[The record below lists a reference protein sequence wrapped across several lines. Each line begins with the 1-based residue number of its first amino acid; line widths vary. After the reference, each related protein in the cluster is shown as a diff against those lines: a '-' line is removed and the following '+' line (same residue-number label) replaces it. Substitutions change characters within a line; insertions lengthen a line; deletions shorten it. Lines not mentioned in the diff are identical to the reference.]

1 MPGQHHEKF
10 ARIAAHHLHQ
20 LKQIEQFVIVAH
32 YHNWPTDRVAKVT
45 GYAVRTVEDTA
56 KHVYELI
63 AYPLGYG
70 RKGLLAGVWA
80 SLHGECCLPQ
90 GWEAFKEAIA

>member
-1 MPGQHHEKF
+1 MPGQHHEEF

-20 LKQIEQFVIVAH
+20 LKEIEQFVIVAH
-32 YHNWPTDRVAKVT
+32 CHNWTTSQIAEAT

-70 RKGLLAGVWA
+70 RKGLLAGFWA
-80 SLHGECCLPQ
+80 SQHGECCLLQ
-90 GWEAFKEAIA
+90 GWDALMEAVA